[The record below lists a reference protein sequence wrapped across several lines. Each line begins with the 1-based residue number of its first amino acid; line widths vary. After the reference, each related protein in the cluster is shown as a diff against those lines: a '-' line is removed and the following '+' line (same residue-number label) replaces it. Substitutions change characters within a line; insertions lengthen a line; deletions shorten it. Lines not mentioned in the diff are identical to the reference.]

1 VNNPNQLS
9 ALQASVKQIT
19 QTAHGF
25 AVGDWLWFNGTAYAL
40 GQANNASSSVII
52 GMVSAVATVDVF
64 VLTLEGYVD
73 SSVGLTGLSP
83 GVLYYL
89 SNGTPGGM
97 SPVSGTSVMPL
108 FVADSPT
115 SGYVKIGGGGG
126 GGGGN
131 PYQTPAFS
139 GFSIESQ
146 STSLEV
152 GATSSANPV
161 FAWSVTNLSNAVAN
175 TVAISDTTASVTLGT
190 GLSLTS
196 PFSATYAGVTKTS
209 VSSENFRITGIDSE
223 SDTFSANFTISW
235 YDRVYYGE
243 SSSSLLAASD
253 ITGLRVSGLQSAFPG
268 IYDFIAS
275 PGEFKYLCFPV
286 SMGTPIAFKDQSTNL
301 NVPFSIPY
309 IITVINSYGI
319 SINYNVFGTYYQIGG
334 ALNVVIS

>member
-1 VNNPNQLS
+1 MNNPNQLS

-19 QTAHGF
+19 QVAHGF
-25 AVGDWLWFNGTAYAL
+25 AVGNWLWFNGTAYAL
-40 GQANNASSSVII
+40 GQANSANSSVII

-73 SSVGLTGLSP
+73 SSVGLSGLSP
-83 GVLYYL
+83 GALYYL

-139 GFSIESQ
+139 SFSIESQ
-146 STSLEV
+146 TTSLEV

-161 FAWSVTNLSNAVAN
+161 FTWSVANLSNAVAN
-175 TVAISDTTASVTLGT
+175 TVVISDTTASVTLGT
-190 GLSLTS
+190 GLSLTP
-196 PFSATYAGVTKTS
+196 PFSATYAGVTKTF
-209 VSSENFRITGIDSE
+209 VSSENFRITGTDSE

-243 SSSSLLAASD
+243 SVTVTLTASD
-253 ITGLRVSGLQSAFPG
+253 IMGLRVSGLQSGFAGTYNFL
-268 IYDFIAS
+268 AS
-275 PGEFKYLCFPV
+275 PSEYKYICIPV
-286 SMGTPIAFKDQSTNL
+286 AMGTISSFRDANTFL
-301 NVPFSIPY
+301 NVPFNSPY
-309 IITVINSYGI
+309 AVNVTNTHGVVIT
-319 SINYNVFGTYYQIGG
+319 YNVYGSFNMIGG
-334 ALNVVIS
+334 ALSVVVA

>member
-1 VNNPNQLS
+1 MNNPNQLS

-83 GVLYYL
+83 GALYYL

-243 SSSSLLAASD
+243 SSVTTLAASN
-253 ITGLRVSGLQSAFPG
+253 ITNLRVSGLQSGFAG
-268 IYDFIAS
+268 TYNFIAAPS
-275 PGEFKYLCFPV
+275 GYKYICIPV
-286 SMGTPIAFKDQSTNL
+286 SMGAISSFRDANTFL
-301 NVPFSIPY
+301 NVPFNAPY
-309 IITVINSYGI
+309 VVNVTNIHGVVIA
-319 SINYNVFGTYYQIGG
+319 YNVYGSFNMIGG
-334 ALNVVIS
+334 ALSVVVA